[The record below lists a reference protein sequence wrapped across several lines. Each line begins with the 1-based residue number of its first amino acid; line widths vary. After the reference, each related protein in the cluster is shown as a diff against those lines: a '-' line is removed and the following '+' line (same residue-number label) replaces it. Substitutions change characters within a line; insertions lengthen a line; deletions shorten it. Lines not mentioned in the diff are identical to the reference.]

1 MTSIGIIGE
10 YNPFHQGHAYLID
23 KAAKEVSADVVVS
36 VMSGDFTQR
45 GTPAVYDKWERAK
58 TAVQNGINVIAE
70 LPAVYAC
77 NNAEYFARGAVQI
90 LEGFGCIDYLAF
102 GSESGDIDALQS
114 ARAFMDSHQQEID
127 QRTAELLRHGNSYPK
142 ARAIA
147 VHELDPSFDSDLI
160 SQPNNILALEYL
172 KNLRKMKPLTIK
184 RRGDSYHES
193 ATRLREELRE
203 NDPERYGSMEQ
214 AYFSLIS
221 ARILT
226 SRNDELESIFSAGEG
241 LGNKMKNEIRY
252 VSSTEQLI
260 ERIKSKAYTRT
271 RISRLLTQVLLGIDS
286 ETVANAKPYIRLL
299 GLDDVG
305 AKFIKNMKKSER
317 NTVPF
322 ITNINRE
329 KDDYPYILPTLEKD
343 ILSSDLY
350 NIIAGNDLYD
360 YSDYIESPY
369 IGLCVDNGS
378 SKEENI

>member
-322 ITNINRE
+322 ITNIKRE

-369 IGLCVDNGS
+369 IGL
-378 SKEENI
+378 